1 MSAIDRQLLALGA
14 HKKKHRKHKHHRHH
28 RDEIDDDLGDLD
40 DYDLT
45 ALVREV
51 DLLQA
56 EVKTSVAP
64 SMAESL
70 SMAGGDVAGKKR
82 LKKA

>member
-1 MSAIDRQLLALGA
+1 
-14 HKKKHRKHKHHRHH
+14 
-28 RDEIDDDLGDLD
+28 
-40 DYDLT
+40 
-45 ALVREV
+45 VREV

>member
-1 MSAIDRQLLALGA
+1 MGA
-14 HKKKHRKHKHHRHH
+14 HKKKHRKHKHRHH
-28 RDEIDDDLGDLD
+28 RDEIDDDLRDLD

-70 SMAGGDVAGKKR
+70 SVAGGDLAGKKR